1 MPKKN
6 WLEWTVFGLSAV
18 IILAVVA
25 VLAFEA
31 ATVADSPP
39 QLSISLGDAVT
50 QPAGYSIPLTVEN
63 TGGNTAENVN
73 LELTIEHNG
82 ETETGECQI
91 AFVPRQSS
99 GECWVMLSENPQD
112 GEVKARVLGFEQP

>member
-25 VLAFEA
+25 VLAFET
-31 ATVADSPP
+31 ATVTDSPP
-39 QLSISLGDAVT
+39 QLSVSVGDIVA

-63 TGGNTAENVN
+63 TGGNTAENAS
-73 LELTIEHNG
+73 LELTVERNG
-82 ETETGECQI
+82 EQETGECQI

-99 GECWVMLSENPQD
+99 GECWVMLSENPE
-112 GEVKARVLGFEQP
+112 GGVVKARVLGFEQP